1 MGGIKDINFRPERD
15 IPTLTDKV
23 ILVTGGEDLKCYSG
37 RDFHEF
43 LQKHHPSHIYF
54 TGRNGNAASALIES
68 IKKDIPS
75 AGLTFLPIDLSSL
88 SSIAAGIK
96 MFKHDRL
103 DIFMGNAGIMAVP
116 AALSKDGYE
125 IQFATNHLGNAAV
138 LHHLLPIMLKTAELP
153 SSDVRIVLNT
163 SLGWKF
169 RPSQGIVF
177 DKLKTTQEDLPF
189 GTWSRYGQS
198 KVANILYVAELARRY
213 PQITSVA
220 VHPGVINTGLVSN
233 LSFWHKW
240 FVYVTTVSQ
249 TISVEQGIMNQ
260 TWAAAGAKKDELAN
274 GAFYMPVGVES
285 NSTLDTTAKDLKLAK
300 ELWEWTEKALVD

>member
-1 MGGIKDINFRPERD
+1 MGGIKDINFRPDRD

-23 ILVTGGEDLKCYSG
+23 ILVTGGTAGLGSNTV
-37 RDFHEF
+37 RV
-43 LQKHHPSHIYF
+43 LAKHNPSHIYF
-54 TGRNGNAASALIES
+54 TGRNDNAASALIEF
-68 IKKDIPS
+68 IKKDVPS
-75 AGLTFLPIDLSSL
+75 ADLTFLSIDLSSL

-96 MFKHDRL
+96 TFKHDRL

-169 RPSQGIVF
+169 RPSQGIIF
-177 DKLKTTQEDLPF
+177 DKLKTAQEDLPF

-198 KVANILYVAELARRY
+198 KVASILYAAELARRY
-213 PQITSVA
+213 PQITSIA
-220 VHPGVINTGLVSN
+220 IHPGVINTGLVSN

-240 FVYVTTVSQ
+240 FVYATTVGQ
-249 TISVEQGIMNQ
+249 TITVEQGIMNQ
-260 TWAAAGAKKDELAN
+260 TWAAAGAKKEELVN
-274 GAFYMPVGVES
+274 GAYYMPVGVES
-285 NSTLDTTAKDLKLAK
+285 NSTLDATAEDPNLAK
-300 ELWEWTEKALVD
+300 QLWEWTETVLGN